1 MKRNNK
7 NKFNTNPFV
16 IHGVI
21 DAYKGKPIINNW
33 VNYHTH
39 GLSDYGLTELSIVC
53 PDAKDPRPYEIIN
66 IVGRMMISG
75 EKFNPDLTHAIED
88 GHGIPIYRF
97 RLKPTTCFGDKSL
110 RIIIPDKDTDMFIDD
125 SPYAMQSLDI
135 FEDLI
140 NEDLV
145 DARG

>member
-1 MKRNNK
+1 MPF
-7 NKFNTNPFV
+7 FN
-16 IHGVI
+16 
-21 DAYKGKPIINNW
+21 
-33 VNYHTH
+33 
-39 GLSDYGLTELSIVC
+39 GLCGIALSIVC

-97 RLKPTTCFGDKSL
+97 KLKPTTCFGDKSL
-110 RIIIPDKDTDMFIDD
+110 RIIIPDKDTDMFIDNG
-125 SPYAMQSLDI
+125 PYAMQSFDI

>member
-1 MKRNNK
+1 
-7 NKFNTNPFV
+7 
-16 IHGVI
+16 
-21 DAYKGKPIINNW
+21 
-33 VNYHTH
+33 
-39 GLSDYGLTELSIVC
+39 
-53 PDAKDPRPYEIIN
+53 
-66 IVGRMMISG
+66 MMIGG
-75 EKFNPDLTHAIED
+75 EKFDLDRTHAIED
-88 GHGIPIYRF
+88 GHGISIYKF
-97 RLKPTTCFGDKSL
+97 KLKPTTCFGDKSL

>member
-7 NKFNTNPFV
+7 NKFNTDPFV

-21 DAYKGKPIINNW
+21 DAY
-33 VNYHTH
+33 
-39 GLSDYGLTELSIVC
+39 
-53 PDAKDPRPYEIIN
+53 
-66 IVGRMMISG
+66 
-75 EKFNPDLTHAIED
+75 
-88 GHGIPIYRF
+88 
-97 RLKPTTCFGDKSL
+97 
-110 RIIIPDKDTDMFIDD
+110 IDNG
-125 SPYAMQSLDI
+125 PYAMQSLDI